1 MILSK
6 LGFRDYFHNYLV
18 LEADTLTDSL
28 KDKIAVAEED
38 CYMLCSSYISR
49 TGALLFNVLSIG
61 STWTNCRKGLEQEE
75 MLSIFDP
82 YILRNLRTKK
92 IIPEEAMKQK
102 NIPWIRKQEE
112 DAGERLAETRE
123 NEMLDGVR
131 NDFYPDIVRTGIL
144 TEAGIREYDMQVDGF
159 NGPFVEGRLLEQTKI
174 RGFHQGQLLR
184 ALPYKAG
191 KGFRLLCVFAGDPL
205 SDEDEEAMERLSRE
219 GMASGFGFA
228 GRFFRN

>member
-1 MILSK
+1 
-6 LGFRDYFHNYLV
+6 
-18 LEADTLTDSL
+18 
-28 KDKIAVAEED
+28 
-38 CYMLCSSYISR
+38 
-49 TGALLFNVLSIG
+49 
-61 STWTNCRKGLEQEE
+61 
-75 MLSIFDP
+75 
-82 YILRNLRTKK
+82 
-92 IIPEEAMKQK
+92 
-102 NIPWIRKQEE
+102 
-112 DAGERLAETRE
+112 
-123 NEMLDGVR
+123 MLDGVR